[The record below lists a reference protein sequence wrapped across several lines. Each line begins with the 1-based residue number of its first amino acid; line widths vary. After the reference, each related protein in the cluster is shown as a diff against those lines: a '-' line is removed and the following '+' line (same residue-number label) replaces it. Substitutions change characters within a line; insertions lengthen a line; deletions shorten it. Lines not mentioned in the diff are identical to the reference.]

1 MLPTPEKNKLNSKIS
16 HFFWQLAQT
25 FYICNP
31 KGRLAQLVQS
41 TCLTSRGSLVRTQYL
56 PPIPEE
62 IPGFFY
68 LSWFSASRHLV
79 GRVKVRTKYLPLK
92 KPSPNF
98 GRAFSLDYVLAYT
111 NRPSFFN
118 LSAKLSCKL

>member
-1 MLPTPEKNKLNSKIS
+1 MLHTPAKNELNSKIS

-56 PPIPEE
+56 PPKSPSEKFE
-62 IPGFFY
+62 GFLISY
-68 LSWFSASRHLV
+68 YRPKSSCTRTISASSLRPTIYKQMRLNFSY
-79 GRVKVRTKYLPLK
+79 KQPQLTRTTLLK
-92 KPSPNF
+92 LLGTIPQIL
-98 GRAFSLDYVLAYT
+98 G
-111 NRPSFFN
+111 
-118 LSAKLSCKL
+118 